1 MGSQAFIGFL
11 DLVLDLFNL
20 MGFVF
25 TYFGDQQEIR
35 GLACLIYRAGSY
47 ITTVEPRL
55 CDHRW
60 AIKYWS

>member
-1 MGSQAFIGFL
+1 MGCQAFIGFL

-25 TYFGDQQEIR
+25 TYFGDQREIR

-47 ITTVEPRL
+47 ITSISNV
-55 CDHRW
+55 
-60 AIKYWS
+60 AFS

>member
-1 MGSQAFIGFL
+1 MGCQAFIGFL

-35 GLACLIYRAGSY
+35 GLACLIYRASNY
-47 ITTVEPRL
+47 ITSISNVAFSL
-55 CDHRW
+55 WD
-60 AIKYWS
+60 Y

>member
-1 MGSQAFIGFL
+1 MGCQAFIGFL
-11 DLVLDLFNL
+11 DLVLEIFHL

-47 ITTVEPRL
+47 IASISNVAFSL
-55 CDHRW
+55 W
-60 AIKYWS
+60 NY

>member
-1 MGSQAFIGFL
+1 
-11 DLVLDLFNL
+11 

-47 ITTVEPRL
+47 IASISNVAFSL
-55 CDHRW
+55 W
-60 AIKYWS
+60 NY